1 VLKFSINRLYIGLT
15 MEIHMNTTIPQ
26 LLLSLN
32 DAAQTIGVCR
42 ATFYDL
48 LNQGL
53 IESVKI
59 GTRRLIVQESL
70 HAYIESLRQKNGGA
84 A

>member
-1 VLKFSINRLYIGLT
+1 
-15 MEIHMNTTIPQ
+15 MEIYMPLKQTP

-32 DAAQTIGVCR
+32 DAARSIGVCR

-53 IESVKI
+53 IKSVKI

-70 HAYIESLRQKNGGA
+70 IAYVEQLQDTIVDEV
-84 A
+84 

>member
-1 VLKFSINRLYIGLT
+1 MATELT
-15 MEIHMNTTIPQ
+15 PLL

-32 DAAQTIGVCR
+32 DAARSIGVCR

-48 LNQGL
+48 LNQNL

-70 HAYIESLRQKNGGA
+70 IAYVESLQAKSAEKASDR
-84 A
+84 